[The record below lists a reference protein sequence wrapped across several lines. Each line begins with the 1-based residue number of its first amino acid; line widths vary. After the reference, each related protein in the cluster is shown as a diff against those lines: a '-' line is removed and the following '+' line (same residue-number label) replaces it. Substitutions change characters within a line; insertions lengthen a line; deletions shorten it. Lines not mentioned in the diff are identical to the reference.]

1 MTAARYWRLVNFE
14 SYAGGDIEVSELQ
27 LWAGGSRVDAS
38 ATVTCPLTPVSG
50 SLSNATDNN
59 LSTSVRYAVSSGLR
73 ITWDFGT
80 STTVEDMRVGAVTR
94 DRFVAAVTVEYS
106 SDGVTW
112 ARAKSLNRLTYPGD
126 GVLSDPVD
134 AVTPDPDFANVT
146 LLVDGNTAV
155 ADKSNAARVLTVVG
169 SVGIST
175 STKKYGAGSV
185 SFPGLTSAYVTGSAS
200 SDFAFGTGD
209 FTVEFWANKSSNGA
223 SGYDGAITAGTND
236 SAAGGWAVELSASRG
251 FVLIRPGVVVASAA
265 TTVNDSTW
273 HHWAVCRGSGT
284 TRLFKDGTQIAS
296 TSDTHDYEASALTI
310 GAWTT
315 SGSYPFN
322 GYIDDLRV
330 TKGVARYTADFTP
343 PADELPTDSSGGV
356 GVEAPPYSTPLRQP
370 LTVAS
375 EAIGTASAARKVGA
389 VTNVR
394 DTEFAGRG
402 TITGTVKNKS
412 DPTNVPVMRRV
423 RLIRDRDGLVAG
435 ETWSDPVTGAYT
447 FAEINENLTYTVLSY
462 DHTGTYRAVVADK
475 LIPTVA

>member
-1 MTAARYWRLVNFE
+1 M
-14 SYAGGDIEVSELQ
+14 
-27 LWAGGSRVDAS
+27 
-38 ATVTCPLTPVSG
+38 
-50 SLSNATDNN
+50 
-59 LSTSVRYAVSSGLR
+59 
-73 ITWDFGT
+73 
-80 STTVEDMRVGAVTR
+80 
-94 DRFVAAVTVEYS
+94 
-106 SDGVTW
+106 
-112 ARAKSLNRLTYPGD
+112 
-126 GVLSDPVD
+126 
-134 AVTPDPDFANVT
+134 
-146 LLVDGNTAV
+146 
-155 ADKSNAARVLTVVG
+155 
-169 SVGIST
+169 
-175 STKKYGAGSV
+175 
-185 SFPGLTSAYVTGSAS
+185 
-200 SDFAFGTGD
+200 
-209 FTVEFWANKSSNGA
+209 
-223 SGYDGAITAGTND
+223 
-236 SAAGGWAVELSASRG
+236 
-251 FVLIRPGVVVASAA
+251 
-265 TTVNDSTW
+265 
-273 HHWAVCRGSGT
+273 
-284 TRLFKDGTQIAS
+284 
-296 TSDTHDYEASALTI
+296 TI